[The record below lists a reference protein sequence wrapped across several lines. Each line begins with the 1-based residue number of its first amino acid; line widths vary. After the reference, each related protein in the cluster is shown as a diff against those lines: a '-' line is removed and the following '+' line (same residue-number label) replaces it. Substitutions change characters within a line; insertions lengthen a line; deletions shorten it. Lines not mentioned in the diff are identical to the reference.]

1 MTQPIIISIEGNIGA
16 GKTTILEEL
25 KTRMGDSSYIT
36 FVKEPVDI
44 WETVRDEDGK
54 TILEKFYEDS
64 KKYAFQF
71 QVMALTTRLS
81 LIRNTIRANPDCK
94 VIICERSVDADMQI
108 FAKMLHSDGIIS
120 YIDYKIYCLLAK
132 EHSHDF
138 IVDGYVYINADAE
151 VCHNRVTKRSRTGE
165 SQIELAYLQK
175 CKKYHDDWL
184 ENYKEWDCNKE
195 TIKTRVLNL
204 NTNADVTYDKNDD
217 EDLGN
222 QWINGIEKFI
232 NDIIIAKQQN

>member
-25 KTRMGDSSYIT
+25 KTRMGDSSYII

-81 LIRNTIRANPDCK
+81 LIRNTIRENPDCK

-108 FAKMLHSDGIIS
+108 FAKMLYADGIIS

-138 IVDGYVYINADAE
+138 VVDGYVYINADAE

-184 ENYKEWDCNKE
+184 ENYTEWDCNKE

-217 EDLGN
+217 ADLGN

>member
-25 KTRMGDSSYIT
+25 KTRMGDSSYII

-108 FAKMLHSDGIIS
+108 FAKMLHADGIIS

-151 VCHNRVTKRSRTGE
+151 ICHNRVTKRSRTGE
-165 SQIELAYLQK
+165 SQIELAYLHK

-204 NTNADVTYDKNDD
+204 NTNADVTYDKNDED
-217 EDLGN
+217 DLGN

>member
-25 KTRMGDSSYIT
+25 KTRMGNSSYIK

-184 ENYKEWDCNKE
+184 ENYQEWDCNKDK
-195 TIKTRVLNL
+195 IQTRVLNL
-204 NTNADVTYDKNDD
+204 NTNADVSYNKDD
-217 EDLGN
+217 EADVGN
-222 QWINGIEKFI
+222 QWINDIEKFI

>member
-1 MTQPIIISIEGNIGA
+1 MSQPIIISIEGNIGA
-16 GKTTILEEL
+16 GKSTILEEL
-25 KTRMGDSSYIT
+25 RARMGESSYIT

-81 LIRNTIRANPDCK
+81 LIRNTVRTNPECK
-94 VIICERSVDADMQI
+94 VIICERSVDADKQI
-108 FAKMLHSDGIIS
+108 FAKMLHADGIIS
-120 YIDYKIYCLLAK
+120 YLDYKVYCLLAT
-132 EHSHDF
+132 EHSRDF

-151 VCHNRVTKRSRTGE
+151 VCHRRVAKRSRTGE
-165 SQIELAYLQK
+165 SQIELEYLQK

-184 ENYKEWDCNKE
+184 NNYQEWECNRDRMQ
-195 TIKTRVLNL
+195 TRVLNL
-204 NTNADVTYDKNDD
+204 NTNADVSYNKDD
-217 EDLGN
+217 DADVGN
-222 QWINGIEKFI
+222 RWINDIERFI
-232 NDIIIAKQQN
+232 NDIILAKQQN